1 MSHTDKHLT
10 EAIHNVGKTQLTLW
24 KLLSAYG
31 IYAFVFFFLGVWFAN
46 DWDAQT
52 FAQLCLSVG
61 ITLFI
66 TFAIRYTV
74 KRPRPN
80 FLSTGY
86 VPALKKYSFPSA
98 HAATGFS
105 LATAIALVQLSA
117 GLNSLGL
124 VTAVVL
130 FGLAVLISVSRVMV
144 GVHYLSDILF
154 GAGLGTFVSF
164 AVIYFV

>member
-10 EAIHNVGKTQLTLW
+10 ETIHNMGKAQLTLW
-24 KLLSAYG
+24 KLFSAYG

-52 FAQLCLSVG
+52 FAQMCLSVG

-74 KRPRPN
+74 KRSRPN
-80 FLSTGY
+80 FLHTGY

-98 HAATGFS
+98 HSSIAFA
-105 LATAIALVQLSA
+105 LASAIALVQLSA
-117 GLNSLGL
+117 GLNILGL
-124 VTAVVL
+124 VTAIVL
-130 FGLAVLISVSRVMV
+130 FVVAVLISVSRVMV
-144 GVHYLSDILF
+144 GVHYLSDILV
-154 GAGLGTFVSF
+154 GAGLGTIVSF
-164 AVIYFV
+164 AVIYFI